1 MMDGG
6 DFGTAPYG
14 VDVFNQARRLIGS
27 ELVDQLLDAHML
39 CTHWG
44 ELGVSARLWDTERGR
59 LVRAVIVT

>member
-1 MMDGG
+1 MDDG
-6 DFGTAPYG
+6 DFGAARYR
-14 VDVFNQARRLIGS
+14 VDVFNHACRLIGS

-39 CTHWG
+39 CNHWS